1 MDNQVIGWDVGG
13 AHLKAALLDSDGKL
27 LKVLQEPCAL
37 WRGLIELEAAIET
50 IQNAFTSMPVLHAI
64 TMTGELVDL
73 FANRKAGVQA
83 ISRVMDAKLNGTKQ
97 FYVGRIDLNALDT
110 GLADFVTLQQVDDNW
125 QHIASANWLASASFI
140 GALLQQQIKVH
151 EDIAYENI
159 QHGLLI
165 DIGSTTSDFVLLE
178 NFKPVCLGFTDAER
192 MQSEELVYSGVIRT
206 PLMAVTQ
213 KIKFKSSV
221 TSVAAEYFATTA
233 DIYRLTGDLQ
243 VADDMADTADGQD
256 KTELASARRIARM
269 IGRDVEDAPMAAW
282 VELAQE
288 FKLQQLMRLK
298 AVAESHILR
307 IKNNNQANII
317 TIIGAGA
324 GCFLAKEIASL
335 RNLMYVDIAGLIET
349 NLEPTNEAPSNI
361 LNNTAHWAGVC
372 LPAVAVAYLAS
383 NQSKLDIN

>member
-1 MDNQVIGWDVGG
+1 MDNQIIGWDVGG

-27 LKVLQEPCAL
+27 LKVLQVPCAL
-37 WRGLIELEAAIET
+37 WRGLIELEVAIET
-50 IQNAFTSMPVLHAI
+50 ILNAFTSMPVLHAI

-97 FYVGRIDLNALDT
+97 FYVGRIDLNALNMR
-110 GLADFVTLQQVDDNW
+110 LADFVTLPQVDDNW

-140 GALLQQQIKVH
+140 GVLLQQQIKVY
-151 EDIAYENI
+151 EDIAYKNI
-159 QHGLLI
+159 PHGLLI

-206 PLMAVTQ
+206 ALMAVTQ

-233 DIYRLTGDLQ
+233 DVYRLTGDLQ

-282 VELAQE
+282 LELAQA

-298 AVAESHILR
+298 AAAESHILR
-307 IKNNNQANII
+307 IKNNNQANKI

-335 RNLMYVDIAGLIET
+335 LKLMFVDIAELIET
-349 NLEPTNEAPSNI
+349 NLEPINEAPSNI

>member
-1 MDNQVIGWDVGG
+1 MDNQIIGWDVGG
-13 AHLKAALLDSDGKL
+13 AHLKAALLDGDRKL
-27 LKVLQEPCAL
+27 LKVLQVPCPL

-50 IQNAFTSMPVLHAI
+50 ILNAFTNMPVLHAI

-73 FANRKAGVQA
+73 FANRKVGVQA
-83 ISRVMDAKLNGTKQ
+83 ISHVMDAKLNGTKQ
-97 FYVGRIDLNALDT
+97 FYVGRT
-110 GLADFVTLQQVDDNW
+110 GLSASEISLSDFVTLQQVDDNW
-125 QHIASANWLASASFI
+125 QYIASANWLASASFI
-140 GALLQQQIKVH
+140 GTLLQQQIKVP
-151 EDIAYENI
+151 EDIAYKNI

-178 NFKPVCLGFTDAER
+178 KFKPVCLGFTDAER
-192 MQSEELVYSGVIRT
+192 MQSEELIYSGVIRT

-213 KIKFKSSV
+213 KIKFGKSV
-221 TSVAAEYFATTA
+221 TSIAAEYFATTA
-233 DIYRLTGDLQ
+233 DVYRLTGDLQ
-243 VADDMADTADGQD
+243 VVDDMADTADGQD

-269 IGRDVEDAPMAAW
+269 IGRDVEDAPISAW

-298 AVAESHILR
+298 AVAESHISR
-307 IKNNNQANII
+307 IMNDNQANKI

-335 RNLMYVDIAGLIET
+335 LNLMYVDIAELIGT
-349 NLEPTNEAPSNI
+349 NIEPVNEAPSNI

-372 LPAVAVAYLAS
+372 LPAVAVAYLAG
-383 NQSKLDIN
+383 NQSKLIIN

>member
-27 LKVLQEPCAL
+27 LKVLQVPCAL

-83 ISRVMDAKLNGTKQ
+83 ISRVIDAKLNGTKQ

-110 GLADFVTLQQVDDNW
+110 VLADFVTLPQVDDNW